1 MTEPAAEESLSDLFG
16 AVARG
21 LRRRTRVALE
31 PLGVTPSLS
40 RALSV
45 LSELAPVR
53 ISALADHLH
62 IAPRTATELIDD
74 LAQRG
79 LAGRRP
85 DPVDRRAVLVEL
97 TAAGDRAVGDIR
109 AARDAAGE
117 RFFAALDDADRREL
131 ARILR
136 RLRD

>member
-1 MTEPAAEESLSDLFG
+1 VTEPAAEENLSDLFG
-16 AVARG
+16 AVARN
-21 LRRRTRVALE
+21 LRRRTRMALE

-45 LSELAPVR
+45 LTGLAPVR

-62 IAPRTATELIDD
+62 VAPRTATELVDD
-74 LAQRG
+74 LEQRG
-79 LAGRRP
+79 LVVRRP
-85 DPVDRRAVLVEL
+85 DPGDRRAVLVEP
-97 TAAGDRAVGDIR
+97 TAAGERATGDIR
-109 AARDAAGE
+109 AARDAAAE
-117 RFFAALDDADRREL
+117 RFFAALDGADRRDL